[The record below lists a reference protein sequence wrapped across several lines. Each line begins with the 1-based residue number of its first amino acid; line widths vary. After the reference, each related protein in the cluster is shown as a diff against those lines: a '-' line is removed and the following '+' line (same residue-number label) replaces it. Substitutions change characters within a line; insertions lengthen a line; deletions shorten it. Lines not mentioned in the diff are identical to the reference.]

1 MKFVEKKYGSTKEI
15 LATKNFEAIGVM
27 VDDTGIAAG
36 TNGMKLVK
44 AGTVVGGKTE
54 PVLTNDNEV
63 VVKKEDGLAEGV
75 LLHDVDVTHG
85 PGVGTMVIR
94 GQIDLNKLP
103 EAPNA
108 LSITA
113 LASRILFIK

>member
-1 MKFVEKKYGSTKEI
+1 MKFTKKSYASTKEI

-27 VDDTGIAAG
+27 VDDTGVTAG
-36 TNGMKLVK
+36 PEGLKIVK
-44 AGTVVGGKTE
+44 AGTVVGGKAKPTLVNDTE
-54 PVLTNDNEV
+54 P
-63 VVKKEDGLAEGV
+63 VVKKEDGDAEGV

-85 PGVGTMVIR
+85 PAVGTMVIR
-94 GQIDLNKLP
+94 GQIDLNKI

-108 LSITA
+108 LSVTA

>member
-1 MKFVEKKYGSTKEI
+1 MKFTKKTYMSTNEI
-15 LATKNFEAIGVM
+15 LATKNFEALGVM
-27 VDDTGIAAG
+27 VDDAGIEVG
-36 TNGMKLVK
+36 ENGLKIVA
-44 AGTVVGGKTE
+44 AGTVVGGKTK
-54 PVLTNDNEV
+54 PTLTNENEV
-63 VVKKEDGLAEGV
+63 VVKKEDGDAEGV

-94 GQIDLNKLP
+94 GQIDLNKI

-113 LASRILFIK
+113 LSSRILFIK